1 MGSKSNSV
9 IAMVFFFIFIIGDI
23 VYNFIMLFQISP
35 SDVYYAKVIGD
46 RWKQYPIQKYM
57 FN

>member
-1 MGSKSNSV
+1 MGSKSNYV

-35 SDVYYAKVIGD
+35 SDVYYAKVIVD
-46 RWKQYPIQKYM
+46 R
-57 FN
+57 